1 METPLARLFKET
13 NIINRIKAKLPKL
26 FDIAELESSR
36 AGKIGMEVGS
46 VREQILIGLLVSV
59 FDESNVETDIPIT
72 KYEEDVKVFREP
84 ISIKTI
90 TGNSGVKVVW
100 TVDAQKAL
108 QFFKS
113 YQPSCDILLA
123 VIDWNNSK
131 KIKSGLFLIP
141 KSVQNN
147 TLRELGRNNYLKLP
161 KVGTNPRGVEIS
173 KNAISEM
180 LNDKETYHIDID
192 WKKEATKFKTY
203 KEKFPPVFDWWSAG

>member
-1 METPLARLFKET
+1 METPLAILFKDT
-13 NIINRIKAKLPKL
+13 NIINKIKTKLPKL

-46 VREQILIGLLVSV
+46 LREQILVGLLVSV
-59 FDESNVETDIPIT
+59 FGENNVETDIPIT
-72 KYEEDVKVFREP
+72 KYEEDVKVSGEP

-123 VIDWNNSK
+123 VIDWTNGK

-141 KSVQNN
+141 KSVQIKI
-147 TLRELGRNNYLKLP
+147 LRKLGRDNYLKLP

-192 WKKEATKFKTY
+192 WKKETTKYKTY
-203 KEKFPPVFDWWSAG
+203 KRWLDMWNE